1 MIGLSKQTRE
11 ECMNNWRY
19 INPITLY
26 RKVDG
31 ELWIVCI
38 EWKMNREVYR
48 LFSND
53 KEIGV
58 YQSMVEVDS
67 VIGGVK

>member
-1 MIGLSKQTRE
+1 MV
-11 ECMNNWRY
+11 MNNWRY

-26 RKVDG
+26 QKLNG
-31 ELWIVCI
+31 EVWVVHI

-53 KEIGV
+53 EEIGV
-58 YQSMVEVDS
+58 YQSMIEVDS
-67 VIGGVK
+67 VVGEIE